1 MPDWQ
6 GVQGNTKKLICK
18 LKSII
23 KWNLIKFVVF
33 CCDEAEGKVEK
44 IK

>member
-6 GVQGNTKKLICK
+6 GVQGNTKKFKCK

-23 KWNLIKFVVF
+23 KWNSIKFVVL
-33 CCDEAEGKVEK
+33 CCDEAEGKVE
-44 IK
+44 